1 MFSRCTRHHTF
12 RLCDILILPVVT
24 SSISLCLF
32 FLVPVMSFYNCSCFI
47 PHKGED
53 SKRLDTVEGLVRRFD
68 NHEVQI
74 DKDIR
79 QLNAAFHGIG
89 GSIAGV
95 DVLSELEK
103 SVMKLESSK
112 ADKVRTNIDF

>member
-1 MFSRCTRHHTF
+1 MR
-12 RLCDILILPVVT
+12 
-24 SSISLCLF
+24 
-32 FLVPVMSFYNCSCFI
+32 FYNCSFCI
-47 PHKGED
+47 PHKGEEN
-53 SKRLDTVEGLVRRFD
+53 KRFDIVEGLARCFD

-79 QLNAAFHGIG
+79 QLKTNAALNGFGVNSG
-89 GSIAGV
+89 GTGSA

-112 ADKVRTNIDF
+112 ADKVRTNMDHYFVASPAISTIASSATSHILLFHHR